1 MEDFL
6 PILIGIVWLVYTLYN
21 RAQKK
26 KNAGRPQQ
34 AEKKENRSPSFIEQ
48 LLMGE
53 EPAQPQPYETYE
65 KFDETEPDKIEF
77 DEEFPVKEK
86 PTPFLKK
93 ELSDFVYE
101 GQSSTYNENILE
113 NAVDEIQSETKTE
126 ADDFDLRKAIIYSEI
141 LNAPYI
147 VYK

>member
-1 MEDFL
+1 MEELL
-6 PILIGIVWLVYTLYN
+6 PILIGIVWLAYALYN

-26 KNAGRPQQ
+26 KNAGRPQL

-53 EPAQPQPYETYE
+53 EPAQSQPYETYE
-65 KFDETEPDKIEF
+65 ELVETEPEKLEF
-77 DEEFPVKEK
+77 DEEFPIKEK

-93 ELSDFVYE
+93 ELADFVYE

-113 NAVDEIQSETKTE
+113 NAVTEIQSGVKTE
-126 ADDFDLRKAIIYSEI
+126 AGDFDLRKAVIYSEI